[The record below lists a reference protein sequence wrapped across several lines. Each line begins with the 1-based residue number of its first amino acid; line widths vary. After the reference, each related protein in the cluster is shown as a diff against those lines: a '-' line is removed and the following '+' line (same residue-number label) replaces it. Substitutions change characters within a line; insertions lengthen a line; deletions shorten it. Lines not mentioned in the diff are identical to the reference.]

1 MSYCRNCGGEMREE
15 STVCPRCGVARG
27 AGISFCPNCGRP
39 TVSGAV
45 MCTECGAVFQNINP
59 NLTPVSSKSKLA
71 AGLLGIFLGAFG
83 VHNFYLGYTAKAVI
97 QLVIT
102 LVTCCMCAP
111 VSSIWGFI
119 EGILILC
126 GNISTDGKGNLLSD

>member
-1 MSYCRNCGGEMREE
+1 MPYCRNCAGELPENA
-15 STVCPRCGVARG
+15 TVCPRCGTARG
-27 AGISFCPNCGRP
+27 AGINFCPNCGKP
-39 TVSGAV
+39 TNPGMT
-45 MCTECGAVFQNINP
+45 MCPVCGATFRNIDP
-59 NLTPVSSKSKLA
+59 NVISTNQKSKIT
-71 AGLLGIFLGAFG
+71 AGLLGVFLGCFG

-102 LVTCCMCAP
+102 VVTCCMCAP

-126 GNISTDGKGNLLSD
+126 GNITTDGNGNPLGE